1 MLAPDAGLGVPPA
14 VILRAG
20 VLDGQCAHLY
30 GCLCSPCCTALYSC
44 PCVLAFKRMHVL
56 ANDTTTCTNLS
67 SLKSGWAQ
75 RSSRTQIV
83 LCSLLGCKF
92 CIVFSDAHVSAAAF
106 TVAVVRAVHA
116 LFDYHNDRM
125 CSSYSHCS
133 PVPLRALMLRMH
145 ADPCAWAYL
154 LTARV
159 RHASSCI
166 VCHAAL
172 ASVDRC

>member
-1 MLAPDAGLGVPPA
+1 MLAPDAGLGVPAA

-20 VLDGQCAHLY
+20 VLDGECAHPY

-83 LCSLLGCKF
+83 LCSLLVYKF
-92 CIVFSDAHVSAAAF
+92 CVSSSVRRLCAAAF
-106 TVAVVRAVHA
+106 TVAAVRAVHA
-116 LFDYHNDRM
+116 LFDYQNDRM
-125 CSSYSHCS
+125 CSSHSHLLARFLFVLSCY
-133 PVPLRALMLRMH
+133 ACMLIH
-145 ADPCAWAYL
+145 AWAYS

-159 RHASSCI
+159 RHASRCI